1 MAGKLGRGVYATSA
15 WRSLRA
21 ACKAAAGGLC
31 ADCGRFG
38 FSCHHKIPLY
48 LGGPELPGLDGV
60 VWLCRACHKKR
71 HPSRR
76 RAGWDT
82 LLARLRAEVDDEH
95 DDHAGYVRRVD
106 VGATA

>member
-1 MAGKLGRGVYATSA
+1 MAGKLGRGGVYATSA

-48 LGGPELPGLDGV
+48 LGGPALPGLDGV
-60 VWLCRACHKKR
+60 VWLWRTCHFKR

-76 RAGWDT
+76 RAVWDA
-82 LLARLRAEVDDEH
+82 LLARLR
-95 DDHAGYVRRVD
+95 G
-106 VGATA
+106 G